1 LRTDLVISNPPDFK
15 GILPVR
21 SNLARAAGSEPAVP
35 EKSEATPLRELERPV
50 VGADPQ
56 VYQSSPSFDAN
67 GEFLPPLSFGAAAYR
82 AVEKNAPY
90 GPKKGVNLS
99 VYA

>member
-1 LRTDLVISNPPDFK
+1 LRTDLVISNPPDFR

-21 SNLARAAGSEPAVP
+21 PKLARAADSVPSVP
-35 EKSEATPLRELERPV
+35 EKPKATPLRELERRV
-50 VGADPQ
+50 VGDDSRA
-56 VYQSSPSFDAN
+56 YQDSPCFDAN

-82 AVEKNAPY
+82 AVERNALY
-90 GPKKGVNLS
+90 GSKKGVNLS